1 MLNTELIE
9 NLYAG
14 LSKEQQQELLTL
26 LFKRSKQTLSYFKRT
41 KDITLSK
48 LEILADFFHMPLDY
62 FRMGNT
68 FKGKEVIAVNLVKW
82 LTLFEAKSRK
92 LKRRSWSWF

>member
-48 LEILADFFHMPLDY
+48 LGSIGRLLSYALGLLPELEIHSRGIMCPGTITKSGMFLSI
-62 FRMGNT
+62 R
-68 FKGKEVIAVNLVKW
+68 
-82 LTLFEAKSRK
+82 TLC
-92 LKRRSWSWF
+92 LKTKH